1 MTVGCLEI
9 DATTHEVRRDGE
21 PVGLTAKEF
30 DLLWFLASNANQVF
44 SRDQLM
50 ERVWGYSAALDTGTV
65 TVHVRRLREKLEAD
79 PSEPAAARDRLGRR
93 LPPARMSIRSQLAV
107 LAVAA
112 VCLPLAAVVGSG
124 LVMFGMHDRSWF
136 WFVVGVSAACA
147 LGCAFVVGQQILRP
161 LDGLRSA
168 SKRLAGGD
176 LSARAP
182 AAGPREL
189 QELGA
194 SFNEMAANLEKLFD
208 ARRELVMWASHDLR
222 TPLASLRAMVE
233 ALEDGLAQPAEYLAA
248 IKAQTQILSGLVEDL
263 FVLARID
270 SGALALELQEASL
283 GDLVTACVDALEA
296 DASAR
301 GVRLRSR
308 LATDPV
314 VSVAPDKV
322 QRVLMNLLSN
332 ALRHARPDGEVAVV
346 VEENG
351 DGVVVAVED
360 DGNGLAPGCSERM
373 FERFWRADDSRTGS
387 SGGAGLGLAIAQG
400 LVQAHG
406 GTIWAEN
413 RLGGGARVAFTLPR
427 SPSSS

>member
-1 MTVGCLEI
+1 
-9 DATTHEVRRDGE
+9 
-21 PVGLTAKEF
+21 
-30 DLLWFLASNANQVF
+30 
-44 SRDQLM
+44 
-50 ERVWGYSAALDTGTV
+50 
-65 TVHVRRLREKLEAD
+65 
-79 PSEPAAARDRLGRR
+79 
-93 LPPARMSIRSQLAV
+93 MSIRSQLAV

-124 LVMFGMHDRSWF
+124 LVMFGMHDKSWF
-136 WFVVGVSAACA
+136 WLVVAVSMVCA
-147 LGCAFVVGQQILRP
+147 LAGALFLGHQILRP

-176 LSARAP
+176 LGARAP
-182 AAGPREL
+182 ATGPREL

-208 ARRELVMWASHDLR
+208 ARRELVVWASHDLR

-233 ALEDGLAQPAEYLAA
+233 ALEDGLAQPEEYLAA
-248 IKAQTQILSGLVEDL
+248 IKVQTQILTGLVEDL

-283 GDLVTACVDALEA
+283 GELVRACVDALEP
-296 DASAR
+296 DASAC

-308 LATDPV
+308 VTSDPV
-314 VSVAPDKV
+314 VTVAPDKV

-346 VEENG
+346 VEEDA

-360 DGNGLAPGCSERM
+360 DGKGLAPGCSERM
-373 FERFWRADDSRTGS
+373 FERFWRADDSRARE

-400 LVQAHG
+400 LVHAHG

-427 SPSSS
+427 SPSSA

>member
-1 MTVGCLEI
+1 
-9 DATTHEVRRDGE
+9 
-21 PVGLTAKEF
+21 
-30 DLLWFLASNANQVF
+30 
-44 SRDQLM
+44 
-50 ERVWGYSAALDTGTV
+50 
-65 TVHVRRLREKLEAD
+65 
-79 PSEPAAARDRLGRR
+79 
-93 LPPARMSIRSQLAV
+93 MSIRSQLAV

-124 LVMFGMHDRSWF
+124 LVMFGMHDRWWF
-136 WFVVGVSAACA
+136 WFVVGISAACA
-147 LGCAFVVGQQILRP
+147 LAGAFLIGQQILRP

-208 ARRELVMWASHDLR
+208 ARRELVVWASHDLR

-233 ALEDGLAQPAEYLAA
+233 ALEDGLAQPEEYLAA
-248 IKAQTQILSGLVEDL
+248 IRAQTQILSGLVEDL

-283 GDLVTACVDALEA
+283 ADLVNACVDALEA

-308 LATDPV
+308 VATDPV

-346 VEENG
+346 IEEDA
-351 DGVVVAVED
+351 DGVLVAVED
-360 DGNGLAPGCSERM
+360 DGTGLAPGCSERM
-373 FERFWRADDSRTGS
+373 FERFWRADDSRTRS

>member
-1 MTVGCLEI
+1 
-9 DATTHEVRRDGE
+9 
-21 PVGLTAKEF
+21 
-30 DLLWFLASNANQVF
+30 
-44 SRDQLM
+44 
-50 ERVWGYSAALDTGTV
+50 
-65 TVHVRRLREKLEAD
+65 
-79 PSEPAAARDRLGRR
+79 
-93 LPPARMSIRSQLAV
+93 MSIRSQLAV

-124 LVMFGMHDRSWF
+124 ARDVRDARPLVVLVV
-136 WFVVGVSAACA
+136 VVGVSAACA

-194 SFNEMAANLEKLFD
+194 SFNEMAANLEQLFD
-208 ARRELVMWASHDLR
+208 ARRELVVWASHDLR

-233 ALEDGLAQPAEYLAA
+233 ALEDGLAQPEEYLAA

-270 SGALALELQEASL
+270 SGALALELQETSL
-283 GDLVTACVDALEA
+283 GELVTACVDALEA
-296 DASAR
+296 DASAQ

-308 LATDPV
+308 LASDPV
-314 VSVAPDKV
+314 VTVAPDKV
-322 QRVLMNLLSN
+322 QRVLLNLLSN
-332 ALRHARPDGEVAVV
+332 ALRHARPDGEVAVL
-346 VEENG
+346 VEE
-351 DGVVVAVED
+351 DADRVVVAVED
-360 DGNGLAPGCSERM
+360 DGNGLAPGASERM